1 MLTLMH
7 EWNWLAENGTYVTS
21 NLYLIANVHH
31 REEIERQQKESHYR
45 KMHEKGLTDEAQR
58 DLARLALV
66 RKHREEVAQKRQLEK
81 KGMSKIYQI

>member
-1 MLTLMH
+1 MC
-7 EWNWLAENGTYVTS
+7 AY
-21 NLYLIANVHH
+21 H

-66 RKHREEVAQKRQLEK
+66 RKQREEAAQKRQLEK
-81 KGMSKIYQI
+81 KGIYKIYAVT